1 MGGREMSDTP
11 KTDFATLLQFK
22 SMQNQIDELTTLLR
36 NAQRERDEAREEVR
50 RIKSESKMEQ
60 ENTNSYIK
68 FLHKTEQERDWLR
81 EQTAKLRDIAEKAL
95 DYLEETECKYFSF
108 INQLRAELDQLKKE
122 MK

>member
-1 MGGREMSDTP
+1 MSDTP